1 MYILRLSSSNHTRA
15 RVIVV
20 IAGIVVVGSRC
31 RGGPSVQ
38 TQGSVI
44 SLGIKLAVVAVGF
57 EEAIGRYRAGRLPG
71 ALYRPSRVPKA
82 ECPSGQCACCGR
94 DDGEL

>member
-20 IAGIVVVGSRC
+20 TAGIVVVGSRC

-71 ALYRPSRVPKA
+71 ALYRDGLK
-82 ECPSGQCACCGR
+82 SGPQVW
-94 DDGEL
+94 